1 MNKSKETL
9 LIINSNSI
17 WDKMKMFFKK
27 SFFKNEKITKKDRV
41 KETEIPN
48 TNDNQNSILKD
59 IKIKENKELLYLQN
73 QFKMGKIKEKDLSIE
88 ERIGLEK
95 LYKQQIYDLK
105 KSIENYKNKILIIK
119 KLLIIRNVKYIFIL
133 RKII

>member
-1 MNKSKETL
+1 MNKLKETL

-17 WDKMKMFFKK
+17 WDKMKIFLKK
-27 SFFKNEKITKKDRV
+27 LFFKNEKITKKDRV

-48 TNDNQNSILKD
+48 TNDNTNSFLKD

-119 KLLIIRNVKYIFIL
+119 KLV
-133 RKII
+133 

>member
-1 MNKSKETL
+1 MDNLSENLDILDEIFKSRQERLGVCTKE
-9 LIINSNSI
+9 
-17 WDKMKMFFKK
+17 
-27 SFFKNEKITKKDRV
+27 
-41 KETEIPN
+41 
-48 TNDNQNSILKD
+48 
-59 IKIKENKELLYLQN
+59 IKENKELLYLQN

-119 KLLIIRNVKYIFIL
+119 KLL
-133 RKII
+133 

>member
-27 SFFKNEKITKKDRV
+27 LFFKNEKITKKDRV

-48 TNDNQNSILKD
+48 KNDNTNSFLKD

-119 KLLIIRNVKYIFIL
+119 KLL
-133 RKII
+133 

>member
-27 SFFKNEKITKKDRV
+27 LFFKNKKITKKDRV

-119 KLLIIRNVKYIFIL
+119 KISIE
-133 RKII
+133 

>member
-1 MNKSKETL
+1 MNKLKETL

-27 SFFKNEKITKKDRV
+27 LFFKNEKITKKDRV

-48 TNDNQNSILKD
+48 TNDNTNSFLKD

-119 KLLIIRNVKYIFIL
+119 KLVQYNQITD
-133 RKII
+133 

>member
-1 MNKSKETL
+1 
-9 LIINSNSI
+9 
-17 WDKMKMFFKK
+17 MKIFYKK
-27 SFFKNEKITKKDRV
+27 LFIKKKKITKKDRV

-48 TNDNQNSILKD
+48 KNDNQNSILKD

-119 KLLIIRNVKYIFIL
+119 KLL
-133 RKII
+133 